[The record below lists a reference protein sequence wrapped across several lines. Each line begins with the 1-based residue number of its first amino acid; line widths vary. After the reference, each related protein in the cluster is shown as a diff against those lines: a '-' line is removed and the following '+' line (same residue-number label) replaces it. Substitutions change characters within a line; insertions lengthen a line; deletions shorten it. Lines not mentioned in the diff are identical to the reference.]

1 MSNPATRQ
9 KVDKSLKYRW
19 GFAGVLL
26 AGCLLVWYAR
36 NSGVLKQSS
45 EVNESTLVKIVCP
58 RCNNEEPRLKTCSL
72 CGGRGFIWVDQSKY
86 LPGEVTT
93 IP

>member
-1 MSNPATRQ
+1 MPQPSKRH
-9 KVDKSLKYRW
+9 KVDPALKYRW
-19 GFAGVLL
+19 GFVGMLL
-26 AGCLLVWYAR
+26 AVSLLVWYAK
-36 NSGVLKQSS
+36 NSGVLKNTS
-45 EVNESTLVKIVCP
+45 EVFESPLVKIVCP

-72 CGGRGFIWVDQSKY
+72 CGGKGFIWVDQNKY